1 MKMKN
6 SSLRLTQAAMIAA
19 LAYIGFQFLRIDIP
33 VGPERTAFHLGNTF
47 VVLGALMLGGGWG
60 GAAGAIG
67 LTLAD
72 LTSGYVT
79 SAPKTFVLKLLIG
92 LIAGLVSRKVFH
104 IEQETDP
111 KKQFRIALCSSA
123 AALAFNVVADPV
135 VGYFYKKYLF
145 GLPQDWAAALAKVGS
160 LTTAVNAA
168 ASVVCVCII
177 WTALFRALHR
187 SQLFIWQRK

>member
-6 SSLRLTQAAMIAA
+6 SSLRLTQSAMIAA

-47 VVLGALMLGGGWG
+47 VVLGALLRGGGWG

-79 SAPKTFVLKLLIG
+79 SAPKTFFLKLLMG
-92 LIAGLVSRKVFH
+92 AIAGLVSRKIFH

-111 KKQFRIALCSSA
+111 KKQFRIALFSSV
-123 AALAFNVVADPV
+123 AALGVNVVADPV

-168 ASVVCVCII
+168 ASTVCVCVI
-177 WTALFRALHR
+177 WTALFRAMHR